1 MKKIIP
7 IDENTR
13 IVIEPGNYILEY
25 RRKSKDKI
33 TWRISG
39 YHADLVSLAIDYL
52 NESPQRTDN
61 AIGSIKKLIETIR
74 QAESKICK
82 IINNKKQ

>member
-13 IVIEPGNYILEY
+13 IVIEPENYTLEY

-39 YHADLVSLAIDYL
+39 YYVDLVSLAIDYL
-52 NESPQRTDN
+52 NEAPQRADN
-61 AIGSIKKLIETIR
+61 AIGSIKKLIETIK
-74 QAESKICK
+74 QAEAKICK
-82 IINNKKQ
+82 IISNN